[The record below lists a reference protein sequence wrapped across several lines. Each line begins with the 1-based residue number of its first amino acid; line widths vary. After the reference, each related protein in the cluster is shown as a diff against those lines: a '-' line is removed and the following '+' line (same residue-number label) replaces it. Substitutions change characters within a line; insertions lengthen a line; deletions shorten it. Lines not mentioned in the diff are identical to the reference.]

1 MQAIMCAQSLQ
12 GRGTCVQVLHTQFSL
27 YATLSLGRL
36 VYLLSNS
43 YVSTIC
49 YATEP
54 RLSAHAPRG
63 KDPVFQGGHSPSEK
77 SCLRQGWAIIFDR
90 GPLTF
95 LKQVRV
101 TPEGAGPKQEVGVW
115 GEEAPWPPFPLGTLA
130 LEDAWHVP
138 PPPANQGLGS
148 TGILLLPCEAHTA
161 L

>member
-54 RLSAHAPRG
+54 RLSARAPRG

-101 TPEGAGPKQEVGVW
+101 TPEGAGPKQEVGAW
-115 GEEAPWPPFPLGTLA
+115 GGRSPLAPPSHQAPLPWKRLGTFLHPQPIR
-130 LEDAWHVP
+130 AWGAQEFSSC
-138 PPPANQGLGS
+138 PARL
-148 TGILLLPCEAHTA
+148 T
-161 L
+161 